1 MNKENQ
7 FNVAEIKNYLKKQD
21 YDLKQFKLN
30 IFSEVDSTNDCAKEF
45 IESKLNS
52 FSEAELQQSPFVF
65 AAEKQLKGR
74 GRRGHTW
81 FSNNSAGLAVSFL
94 YKVEIDLARL
104 PQITAAAG
112 LAVQELL
119 KEISLPAQ
127 IKWPNDLIVNQRK
140 ISGILTELVF
150 NDQQEAYVI
159 IGCGVNLN
167 NKNFNAEVS
176 RTATSFYQEKNK
188 AISKSIFLA
197 RLLIKMNLYIKKYFS
212 HQRESLIKVWKKEL
226 NLTDKKVRIN
236 YKNDNYLVIIKK
248 VLDNGD
254 LWVRFK
260 HGQEKILKTA
270 NTSLDYSSLVEFN

>member
-1 MNKENQ
+1 
-7 FNVAEIKNYLKKQD
+7 
-21 YDLKQFKLN
+21 
-30 IFSEVDSTNDCAKEF
+30 
-45 IESKLNS
+45 
-52 FSEAELQQSPFVF
+52 
-65 AAEKQLKGR
+65 
-74 GRRGHTW
+74 
-81 FSNNSAGLAVSFL
+81 
-94 YKVEIDLARL
+94 
-104 PQITAAAG
+104 
-112 LAVQELL
+112 
-119 KEISLPAQ
+119 LPAQ

-254 LWVRFK
+254 LRVRFK

>member
-104 PQITAAAG
+104 PQITAAAFF
-112 LAVQELL
+112 A
-119 KEISLPAQ
+119 S
-127 IKWPNDLIVNQRK
+127 
-140 ISGILTELVF
+140 S
-150 NDQQEAYVI
+150 
-159 IGCGVNLN
+159 
-167 NKNFNAEVS
+167 NKMAE
-176 RTATSFYQEKNK
+176 
-188 AISKSIFLA
+188 
-197 RLLIKMNLYIKKYFS
+197 
-212 HQRESLIKVWKKEL
+212 
-226 NLTDKKVRIN
+226 
-236 YKNDNYLVIIKK
+236 
-248 VLDNGD
+248 
-254 LWVRFK
+254 
-260 HGQEKILKTA
+260 
-270 NTSLDYSSLVEFN
+270 